1 MDVIRIPQQLGPV
14 LRAARL
20 QQQFTQSDIAKGL
33 GITVQAVSKLENN
46 AGRASFERIHKLCAL
61 LGLELVLRPKGSGTV
76 SAPPS
81 STAEW

>member
-20 QQQFTQSDIAKGL
+20 QQQFTQSDVAKRM

-61 LGLELVLRPKGSGTV
+61 LGLELILRPKDAGTV
-76 SAPPS
+76 SAPPTS
-81 STAEW
+81 AAQW